1 MLKICYYE
9 DFKTKGIIKNDES
22 HHLTLIRI
30 KYSNNIKFLEEISN
44 MFRETELSLVTDVRS
59 AIDGYKDITQKF
71 RDMEDLSMSI
81 KFTTV
86 IYNLSKQ
93 SKDIDVMLSTQF

>member
-1 MLKICYYE
+1 
-9 DFKTKGIIKNDES
+9 
-22 HHLTLIRI
+22 
-30 KYSNNIKFLEEISN
+30 
-44 MFRETELSLVTDVRS
+44 MFRETELSLVTDIRK

>member
-1 MLKICYYE
+1 
-9 DFKTKGIIKNDES
+9 
-22 HHLTLIRI
+22 
-30 KYSNNIKFLEEISN
+30 
-44 MFRETELSLVTDVRS
+44 MFRETELSLVTDIRK
-59 AIDGYKDITQKF
+59 AIDGYKDITQMF

>member
-1 MLKICYYE
+1 
-9 DFKTKGIIKNDES
+9 
-22 HHLTLIRI
+22 
-30 KYSNNIKFLEEISN
+30 
-44 MFRETELSLVTDVRS
+44 MFRDTELSLVTDIRK